1 MKRNIAIAL
10 LLLIVIVETGY
21 ILTKK
26 VITKTAQELAETK
39 AIPTVTPRP
48 ALVFLTK
55 GDNLL
60 TSPMAKFVHKID
72 PNNLSD
78 DAKKA
83 TVGFAVTTQTQQ
95 NGTTVITLTPKDS
108 DDQNQQ
114 YMLKAG
120 QELYFIEMTPADD
133 KKDADK
139 DMNYRDD
146 YGIITDNKGLI
157 Q

>member
-1 MKRNIAIAL
+1 MKKNIAIAL
-10 LLLIVIVETGY
+10 LLLVIIVETGY
-21 ILTKK
+21 IVTKK
-26 VITKTAQELAETK
+26 VVTK
-39 AIPTVTPRP
+39 AANEMAESKVMPTSAPRP
-48 ALVFLTK
+48 VPVFLTK

-60 TSPMAKFVHKID
+60 TSQMAKFVHKID

-83 TVGFAVTTQTQQ
+83 TVGFAITSKTQTD
-95 NGTTVITLTPKDS
+95 GSTVITLTPKDS

-114 YMLKAG
+114 YTLKIG
-120 QELYFIEMTPADD
+120 QVLYFVEMTPADD

-139 DMNYRDD
+139 DLNYRDD
-146 YGIITDNKGLI
+146 YGIITDANGVM